1 MPKSKKNSRPAT
13 QKQIELLLRLWERSG
28 RISMEYQDLLDRQG
42 LAGARPDLLPDRD
55 GSLAL
60 YIRSMGVEWASS
72 QIKIANAGLGW
83 EPKKAPATRKQLLY
97 LRDLEIETF
106 GEPRTSLLD
115 KLSYEDADEAIKLA
129 RQAKSEIE
137 VPDSVPSDWDG
148 LSREHSFAEDVELQP
163 RADSER

>member
-1 MPKSKKNSRPAT
+1 MSKPKKNIRPASA
-13 QKQIELLLRLWERSG
+13 KQIELLLRLWKQTGQIQIEYRDFLEREGVS
-28 RISMEYQDLLDRQG
+28 ITRQ
-42 LAGARPDLLPDRD
+42 DLLPDRD
-55 GSLAL
+55 LSLAFH
-60 YIRSMGVEWASS
+60 IRSMGMEWASS
-72 QIKIANAGLGW
+72 QIKIANAHLGW